1 MKVSC
6 LGKNNSFQYYIS
18 NRALFIEMYHNNLD
32 EPEVLEVLSRM
43 PALHVLNLMGNPIV
57 RKTIDYR

>member
-6 LGKNNSFQYYIS
+6 LGKNNSFQYCIS

>member
-1 MKVSC
+1 
-6 LGKNNSFQYYIS
+6 
-18 NRALFIEMYHNNLD
+18 MYHNNLD

-57 RKTIDYR
+57 RKTIDYRW